1 MFDPTHVLGNDG
13 PIANSLEGYES
24 REPQVQMANAVKDN
38 FANKRHLFCEAGTG
52 TGKSYAFLVPAIEL
66 ALSGQ
71 GPIVISTNTITL
83 QEQIFEKDIPD
94 LKRYLNVPH
103 LKVVL
108 RKGRGN
114 YISKRRLQN
123 AHNVLSITED
133 EEREK
138 IEEWSSSAEA
148 GSLQEM
154 ESIPNKRVWREIA
167 SDTQD
172 CLGKKCKLY
181 HECFYYKSK
190 GKAAS
195 AHIIITNHALLAL
208 DLILKRKPV
217 LDPKKEPGIM
227 PPFKYLIIDEAHGLE
242 AAIRRAK
249 TFEWKQGSA
258 ARHQGRITNKKR
270 KGLLDTIVKNSEWPE
285 IDRRCRNAI
294 LKFKEFV
301 TRNNNFF
308 NNVVKPFVEGG
319 KKIRGSTEKR
329 VMPLSFNKRRSKA
342 LLESLK
348 DVNASLSGTVIALS
362 SALNDIDDKHNA
374 LSSTLSLLKNFTTMM
389 LETES
394 DLTLTLQLKSNTSE
408 SKQYVTSASG
418 CLIEGKPYF
427 ILQTYPIF
435 VKEITKEILF
445 SSIPSIVLTSATLT
459 TNKNFSHITNT
470 LGAVGDNTDSLLL
483 GHVFDYQKNVKL
495 YLTPK
500 MPLDPWNDAIKRK
513 KYHRDL
519 SRKIEKYIAQT
530 EGNAFVLCTSNK
542 QMYDLY
548 EMSKETL
555 EKRGIYTLCQ
565 NKGMTKPQLIKEFK
579 AIEGSVLYGVE
590 SFWTGVDIP
599 GDKLKNVIITK
610 LPFSP
615 PTPLSEAQEEI
626 YKEFN
631 ANKPK
636 HRQRN
641 HFSERVLPAVA
652 LKLKQGFGRLIRRK
666 DDSGIVVILDQR
678 ISTKYYGKILLR
690 SLPKCRIYQDRTV

>member
-1 MFDPTHVLGNDG
+1 MLDPTHVLGNDG
-13 PIANSLEGYES
+13 PIANCLEGYES
-24 REPQVQMANAVKDN
+24 REPQVQMANAVRDN
-38 FANKRHLFCEAGTG
+38 FANDRHLFCEAGTG
-52 TGKSYAFLVPAIEL
+52 TGKSYAFLIPAIEL
-66 ALSGQ
+66 ALSGK
-71 GPIVISTNTITL
+71 GPVVISTNTITL

-138 IEEWSSSAEA
+138 IEEWSSSSEA

-154 ESIPNKRVWREIA
+154 GSIPNKRVWREIA

-172 CLGKKCKLY
+172 CLGKKCKFY
-181 HECFYYKSK
+181 RECFYYKSK
-190 GKAAS
+190 GSADS

-208 DLILKRKPV
+208 DLILKRKPNI
-217 LDPKKEPGIM
+217 DPKKEPGIM

-242 AAIRRAK
+242 AAIRKAK

-258 ARHQGRITNKKR
+258 ARNQFRLTNKKR
-270 KGLLDTIVKNSEWPE
+270 KGLLDTIVQNSEWPE
-285 IDRRCRNAI
+285 VDRRCRSTL

-319 KKIRGSTEKR
+319 KKLRGSTDKR
-329 VMPLSFNKRRSKA
+329 VRPSSFNRRRAEA
-342 LLESLK
+342 LITSLK
-348 DVNASLSGTVIALS
+348 DVNSSLVGVVNSLSAKLEDTGHDVLS
-362 SALNDIDDKHNA
+362 SKL
-374 LSSTLSLLKNFTTMM
+374 TLLKGFTSR
-389 LETES
+389 LQEVES
-394 DLTLTLQLKSNTSE
+394 DLAATLQLKE
-408 SKQYVTSASG
+408 SKKNVTSVSG

-427 ILQTYPIF
+427 MLQTYPIF
-435 VKEITKEILF
+435 VKEIAKEILF
-445 SSIPSIVLTSATLT
+445 NAVPSAVLTSATLT
-459 TNKNFSHITNT
+459 TNKNFTHITNT
-470 LGAVGDNTDSLLL
+470 LGAAGDKTDSLLL

-495 YLTPK
+495 YITPK
-500 MPLDPWNDAIKRK
+500 MPLDPWNDSVKRK

-519 SRKIEKYIAQT
+519 SRKIEKYVSQT
-530 EGNAFVLCTSNK
+530 EGNAFVLCTSNM

-548 EMSKETL
+548 EMSKDAL
-555 EKRGIYTLCQ
+555 KKKGMFVLCQ

-579 AIEGSVLYGVE
+579 AMEGSVLFGVE

-599 GDKLKNVIITK
+599 GDSLKNVIITK

-631 ANKPK
+631 LGKPK
-636 HRQRN
+636 NRQRN

-652 LKLKQGFGRLIRRK
+652 LRLKQGFGRLIRRK

-678 ISTKYYGKILLR
+678 LATKYYGKILLS
-690 SLPKCRIYQDRTV
+690 SLPKCQIYKDNAI